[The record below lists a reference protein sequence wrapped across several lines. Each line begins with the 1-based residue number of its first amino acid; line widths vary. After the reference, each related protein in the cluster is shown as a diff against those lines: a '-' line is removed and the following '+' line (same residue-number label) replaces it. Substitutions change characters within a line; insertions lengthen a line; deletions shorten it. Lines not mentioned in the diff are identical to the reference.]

1 MIRKKKEIICVI
13 GMGFVGLTLA
23 LTLAK
28 KGFLVIGIDKN
39 KKIIKLLKTG
49 KAHFYEPGINQLLK
63 KKLLNKKISFFT
75 KVKKFNNVRTYI
87 ITVGTPIDKNKKI
100 ITNHI
105 KLVAKD
111 LNKVLEN
118 NDLVILRST
127 VGVGVTRKIVFP
139 ILNSKN
145 KKIYLSFCP
154 ERTLEGKALKELI
167 QLPQIISGIDTVSLK
182 RSKKIF
188 LRLTKKIITVT
199 DLETAELIKLVD
211 NSNRD
216 VYFSYANEIARICD
230 SLGVSALEVIKKG
243 KKDYP
248 RTNIPMPG
256 LVGGPCLEKD
266 PYIMTE
272 SSMIKKK
279 VVSKITFQARS
290 LNESLPLEIVN
301 YIKKFLILKKF
312 NIKSL
317 KILLMG
323 IAFKGS
329 PKTNDIRGTVAKLV
343 IRQIKKIFIKTK
355 IYGFDSAVSMN
366 DIKSLNI
373 SPVKNFN
380 SILNKINL
388 IIILNNNPNFKEISL
403 NKFYNCKNLFMIYDF
418 WSNISEYSQEFR
430 KNKYYISLGNHK
442 EFKIN
447 E

>member
-1 MIRKKKEIICVI
+1 MTGKKEIICVI

-28 KGFLVIGIDKN
+28 KGFLVIGIDKS
-39 KKIIKLLKTG
+39 KKIIKWLKSG

-63 KKLLNKKISFFT
+63 KNLLKKKIFFFT
-75 KVKKFNNVRTYI
+75 KIKKNKNVKTYI
-87 ITVGTPIDKNKKI
+87 ITVGTPIDRNKKI
-100 ITNHI
+100 ITHYI

-139 ILNSKN
+139 ILISKN

-154 ERTLEGKALKELI
+154 ERTLEGKALRELVS
-167 QLPQIISGIDTVSLK
+167 LPQIISGIDRDSLK
-182 RSKKIF
+182 KSKKIF
-188 LRLTKKIITVT
+188 LKLTKKIISVT

-216 VYFSYANEIARICD
+216 VYFAYANEIARICD

-248 RTNIPMPG
+248 RTNLPMPG

-266 PYIMTE
+266 PYIMAE
-272 SSMIKKK
+272 SSMIKKRII
-279 VVSKITFQARS
+279 SNITIQARR
-290 LNESLPLEIVN
+290 LNENLPLEIVS
-301 YIKKFLILKKF
+301 YIKKFLVMKKF
-312 NIKSL
+312 NMKSL

-323 IAFKGS
+323 IAFKGF
-329 PKTNDIRGTVAKLV
+329 PKTNDTRGTVAKLV
-343 IRQIKKIFIKTK
+343 IKQIRKTFITPK
-355 IYGFDSAVSMN
+355 IYGFDPAVNMA
-366 DIKSLNI
+366 DIKKLKI
-373 SPVKNFN
+373 KPVKNFN
-380 SILNKINL
+380 SNLKKMNL
-388 IIILNNNPNFKEISL
+388 IIILNNNPYFKKINM

-418 WSNISEYSQEFR
+418 WSNISQGSKEFK
-430 KNKYYISLGNHK
+430 KNKFYISLGNHK

>member
-1 MIRKKKEIICVI
+1 M
-13 GMGFVGLTLA
+13 
-23 LTLAK
+23 
-28 KGFLVIGIDKN
+28 
-39 KKIIKLLKTG
+39 
-49 KAHFYEPGINQLLK
+49 NQLLK

-75 KVKKFNNVRTYI
+75 KIKKFNNVRTYI

-188 LRLTKKIITVT
+188 LRLTRKIITVT

-343 IRQIKKIFIKTK
+343 IRQIKKIFTKPK

-373 SPVKNFN
+373 SPIKNFN

-388 IIILNNNPNFKEISL
+388 IIILNNNPNFKEINL
-403 NKFYNCKNLFMIYDF
+403 NKFYIAKIY
-418 WSNISEYSQEFR
+418 
-430 KNKYYISLGNHK
+430 L
-442 EFKIN
+442 
-447 E
+447 